1 MAKEKEPKS
10 PFGKYSEKEIE
21 AVERGSYVIQVGD
34 DLFSY
39 NGKMG
44 FSLQR
49 AESFYADIMGGL
61 HEMKKSEN
69 EVERQD
75 AMKCLLLLK
84 IFPFRIH

>member
-1 MAKEKEPKS
+1 MSEKEKS
-10 PFGKYSEKEIE
+10 PFGKYSVKEIE

-49 AESFYADIMGGL
+49 AESFYADIMNGL
-61 HEMKKSEN
+61 QEMKKSEN
-69 EVERQD
+69 QLERDD

>member
-1 MAKEKEPKS
+1 MSEKKEIKS
-10 PFGKYSEKEIE
+10 PYGKYSEKEIE
-21 AVERGSYVIQVGD
+21 MVERGSYVIQVGD

-49 AESFYADIMGGL
+49 AESFYSDIMNGL
-61 HEMKKSEN
+61 HEMKKSKN
-69 EVERQD
+69 QVERED
-75 AMKCLLLLK
+75 AVKCLLLLK